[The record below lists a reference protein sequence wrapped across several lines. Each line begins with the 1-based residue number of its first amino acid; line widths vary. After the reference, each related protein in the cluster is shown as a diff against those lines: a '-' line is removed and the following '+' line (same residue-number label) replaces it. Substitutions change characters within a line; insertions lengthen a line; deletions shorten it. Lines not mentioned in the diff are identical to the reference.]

1 MLSDRVWISNA
12 TPVYLHSA
20 IAQRS
25 KINYPNNSK
34 NKLVTVEE
42 EDVPYALAVINFKN
56 AQVNTSLDLA
66 SGYFAKILVY

>member
-1 MLSDRVWISNA
+1 MPRLSICTVQLHNA
-12 TPVYLHSA
+12 VRL
-20 IAQRS
+20 I
-25 KINYPNNSK
+25 IPNNSK

-42 EDVPYALAVINFKN
+42 QGVPYASAVINFKN

>member
-1 MLSDRVWISNA
+1 MPRRSICTVQ
-12 TPVYLHSA
+12 LHNT
-20 IAQRS
+20 IRL
-25 KINYPNNSK
+25 IIPNNSK

>member
-1 MLSDRVWISNA
+1 MPRLSICTVQ
-12 TPVYLHSA
+12 LHNVVRL
-20 IAQRS
+20 I
-25 KINYPNNSK
+25 ILNNSK

-66 SGYFAKILVY
+66 SGYLAKKLVY